1 MQRDAAAPRPCTRG
15 LAGRTAG
22 AHGVPARV
30 LRSPSNQGAPAARAP
45 LCTAAACVNRVAA
58 VWHRLQENCMNATA
72 PTTRLEHRQHQ
83 ALTPRLQHAVRLLQ
97 LSSLDFAQEVQEAM
111 GKNPFLEQDDSAPG
125 DSAGTGSEAVG
136 AGALSPPAET
146 VSVEPPSASDMAAD
160 TWERDSWQQAPARS
174 SMSSSGGGDGDAA
187 MMEMV
192 AADVSLREYLYS
204 QVNVLPL
211 SDRDRVLVGAIIE
224 SLDDDGYLRTSLDEL
239 AAMSELEPAVEDCE
253 MSTALKLVQ
262 SLDPPGIAACSVS
275 DCLRLQLPVIEEET
289 ERELALYI
297 F

>member
-111 GKNPFLEQDDSAPG
+111 GKNPFLEHDDSALG

-136 AGALSPPAET
+136 AAALSPPAET
-146 VSVEPPSASDMAAD
+146 VPVEPASASDMAAD
-160 TWERDSWQQAPARS
+160 TAWDRDSWQQAPARS
-174 SMSSSGGGDGDAA
+174 SMSSSGGDGDAA
-187 MMEMV
+187 IMEMV

-239 AAMSELEPAVEDCE
+239 AAMRELGPAVEVCE
-253 MSTALKLVQ
+253 RSTALQLVQ
-262 SLDPPGIAACSVS
+262 ALGPPG
-275 DCLRLQLPVIEEET
+275 
-289 ERELALYI
+289 
-297 F
+297 